1 MHPPIVMTFA
11 ATDPTCGAGLQAD
24 VLTLASLGCHP
35 VSVTTA
41 ITVQDTHG
49 VRSVRALEPNWV
61 IEQALALL
69 DEMQVAAIKLGVL
82 GSVENATAIAELIA
96 RRRGTPLVLDP
107 VLASG
112 RGDSL
117 ASEATIEAL
126 LEHLLPLTSVL
137 TPNSVEARR
146 LAGAAPDAALDA
158 CAARLIGRG
167 ATYVLI
173 TGTHEAGAEV
183 ANTLYG
189 PDGARHTRR
198 WPRLAAT
205 YHGSGCTL
213 ASAIAAQLALGLP
226 APDAVRVA
234 QEYTWR
240 TLAGGF
246 RPAAGQH
253 IPDRLYWAHDAR
265 RTAIR

>member
-1 MHPPIVMTFA
+1 MTFA
-11 ATDPTCGAGLQAD
+11 ATDPTGGAGLHAD
-24 VLTLASLGCHP
+24 VVTLASLGCHP

-49 VRSVRALEPNWV
+49 VHGVRALETNWV
-61 IEQALALL
+61 IEQARAVL
-69 DEMQVAAIKLGVL
+69 DEMPIAAFKLGVL
-82 GSVENATAIAELIA
+82 GSVENATALAELIA
-96 RRRGTPLVLDP
+96 QYRRTPLVLDP

-112 RGDSL
+112 RGDAL

-126 LEHLLPLTSVL
+126 LEHLLPLTMVL

-146 LAGAAPDAALDA
+146 LAGASPSADLDE

-167 ATYVLI
+167 ALYVLI
-173 TGTHEAGAEV
+173 TGTHEPGAEV

-189 PDGARHTRR
+189 PAGARHTRR
-198 WPRLAAT
+198 WLRLAGL

-226 APDAVRVA
+226 VPDAVRVA

-265 RTAIR
+265 RAAIR

>member
-1 MHPPIVMTFA
+1 MTFA
-11 ATDPTCGAGLQAD
+11 ATDPTGGAGLQAD
-24 VLTLASLGCHP
+24 VVTLASLGCHP

-49 VRSVRALEPNWV
+49 VHGVRALETNWV
-61 IEQALALL
+61 IDQARAVL
-69 DEMQVAAIKLGVL
+69 DEMPIAAFKLGVL
-82 GSVENATAIAELIA
+82 GSVENATALAELIA
-96 RRRGTPLVLDP
+96 QHRRTPLVLDP
-107 VLASG
+107 VLTSG
-112 RGDSL
+112 RGDAL

-126 LEHLLPLTSVL
+126 LEYWLPLTMVL

-146 LAGAAPDAALDA
+146 LADASPSTDLDE

-167 ATYVLI
+167 ATWVLI
-173 TGTHEAGAEV
+173 TGTHEPGAEV
-183 ANTLYG
+183 LNTLYG
-189 PDGARHTRR
+189 PAGAQHTHR
-198 WPRLAAT
+198 WQRLVGT

-240 TLAGGF
+240 TLASGF

-265 RTAIR
+265 RAAIR

>member
-1 MHPPIVMTFA
+1 MTFA
-11 ATDPTCGAGLQAD
+11 ATDPTGGAGLQAD

-49 VRSVRALEPNWV
+49 VRSVRALETNWV
-61 IEQALALL
+61 IEQARAIL
-69 DEMQVAAIKLGVL
+69 DEMPIAAFKLGVL
-82 GSVENATAIAELIA
+82 GSVETATALAELIA
-96 RRRGTPLVLDP
+96 QHRGTPLVLDP

-112 RGDSL
+112 RGDPL

-126 LEHLLPLTSVL
+126 LEHWLPLTTVL

-146 LAGAAPDAALDA
+146 LAGASSSAGLDE

-167 ATYVLI
+167 AAYVLI
-173 TGTHEAGAEV
+173 TGTHEPGAEV
-183 ANTLYG
+183 VNTLYG
-189 PDGARHTRR
+189 PSGARHAHR
-198 WPRLAAT
+198 WQRLVGT

-226 APDAVRVA
+226 VPDAVHVA
-234 QEYTWR
+234 QEYTWH
-240 TLAGGF
+240 TLANGF

-253 IPDRLYWAHDAR
+253 IPDRLFWTHEAKGA
-265 RTAIR
+265 AIQ